1 MLKAKLLL
9 LLLSLVLLITNGA
22 AFAAQSIDAKGSTVE
37 DKKRVLSE
45 VIGEKTGMLPS
56 QDEYVIGH
64 GDILTVSI
72 FEEGNM
78 SAVVTPGTTD
88 QGGAGGMAIQVMMD
102 GRISL
107 RDIGD
112 VEVVGLTLTELAN
125 YLKKLYEVIYTDP
138 IVTTTLLKSNSLRY
152 TVMGEVKQ
160 PGVFLLEQ
168 PMTLVQI
175 IARSG
180 GFSQWA
186 EKEITLVRERTDL
199 QIEGLFKDNT
209 LEFDYDDFISGKDL
223 KKNVQVYSGD
233 YIIVR

>member
-1 MLKAKLLL
+1 MLKIKLLL
-9 LLLSLVLLITNGA
+9 LFLVLLVEHGTV
-22 AFAAQSIDAKGSTVE
+22 FAAQSTDVKGSTIE
-37 DKKRVLSE
+37 DKKRILNE
-45 VIGEKTGMLPS
+45 VIGKKTNMLPS

-78 SAVVTPGTTD
+78 SAVVTPGTTA
-88 QGGAGGMAIQVMMD
+88 QGGTSGMAIQVMMD

-125 YLKKLYEVIYTDP
+125 YLKRLYEVIYTDP

-233 YIIVR
+233 YIIVH